1 MVTNTIG
8 IGKSLI
14 DKNLHD
20 FVNNE
25 IIPGTN
31 IDPNTFW
38 KEFIQSANQL
48 ASKKT
53 SFEAKGLRSEV
64 AVVCKNTC
72 PTDTLHKGRQA
83 LPAPVFLVFSQ
94 LFAAQAKFL
103 SMSPASETRGTS

>member
-1 MVTNTIG
+1 MATNTIG

-38 KEFIQSANQL
+38 KDFVQSANQL
-48 ASKKT
+48 ASKK
-53 SFEAKGLRSEV
+53 
-64 AVVCKNTC
+64 N
-72 PTDTLHKGRQA
+72 
-83 LPAPVFLVFSQ
+83 
-94 LFAAQAKFL
+94 
-103 SMSPASETRGTS
+103 

>member
-1 MVTNTIG
+1 MTFNIFSPFYGFKKMATNTIG

-38 KEFIQSANQL
+38 KDFVQSANQL
-48 ASKKT
+48 ASKNKILLDKRD
-53 SFEAKGLRSEV
+53 ELQK
-64 AVVCKNTC
+64 KN
-72 PTDTLHKGRQA
+72 
-83 LPAPVFLVFSQ
+83 
-94 LFAAQAKFL
+94 
-103 SMSPASETRGTS
+103 

>member
-1 MVTNTIG
+1 MATNTIG

-38 KEFIQSANQL
+38 KDFVQSANQL
-48 ASKKT
+48 ASKNKILLNKRD
-53 SFEAKGLRSEV
+53 ELQK
-64 AVVCKNTC
+64 KI
-72 PTDTLHKGRQA
+72 
-83 LPAPVFLVFSQ
+83 
-94 LFAAQAKFL
+94 
-103 SMSPASETRGTS
+103 